1 MTLENTT
8 PEVVSGDTAQETPAV
23 APLTTD
29 ENQTPADEKAT
40 DADKA
45 AKALQRRIDRLT
57 REKYQLRAE
66 LDQSRQP
73 KQSDE
78 DHQLTPDDVETRAE
92 ARAREMLEVK
102 QFNDRCNEVFEKGN
116 KASKQFT
123 ESLKTLAEEI
133 GSAFDAKG
141 KPTPV
146 MSAILDADEPHK
158 VILYLADKP
167 DLAAELAELSPS
179 RQIRRVAQLER
190 EMGEEAKP
198 QTSNAPK
205 PPQPVKSGGGSSSAP
220 DPKDTA
226 RWIAWENEKLLAS
239 RARK

>member
-8 PEVVSGDTAQETPAV
+8 PEVVSGEPAPETTAV
-23 APLTTD
+23 APLTD
-29 ENQTPADEKAT
+29 ETQPPADEKAA

-57 REKYQLRAE
+57 REKYELRAE
-66 LDQSRQP
+66 LEHSRKP
-73 KQSDE
+73 KQPDE
-78 DHQLTPDDVETRAE
+78 DHPLTTDDVETRAQQI
-92 ARAREMLEVK
+92 AREMREAE
-102 QFNDRCNEVFEKGN
+102 QFNARCNDVFDKGT
-116 KASKQFT
+116 KASKKFT
-123 ESLKTLAEEI
+123 ESLKAVTEEI
-133 GSAFDAKG
+133 GAAFDAKG

-146 MSAILDADEPHK
+146 MAAILDADEPHK
-158 VILYLADKP
+158 VILYLAEKP
-167 DLAAELAELSPS
+167 DLAAELADLSPS

-190 EMGEEAKP
+190 EMGEEAQP

-205 PPQPVKSGGGSSSAP
+205 PPQPVKTGGGSTAAP

-226 RWIAWENEKLLAS
+226 RWIAHENEKLLAQ

>member
-8 PEVVSGDTAQETPAV
+8 PGVDPVDQAQETPAV
-23 APLTTD
+23 APLNDETQTT
-29 ENQTPADEKAT
+29 ADEKAT

-45 AKALQRRIDRLT
+45 AKALQRRVDRLT

-66 LDQSRQP
+66 NEQLRQP

-78 DHQLTPDDVETRAE
+78 DHPLTTDDVETRAE
-92 ARAREMLEVK
+92 VRARELLEVK
-102 QFNDRCNEVFEKGN
+102 QFNDRCNEVFEKGS

-123 ESLKTLAEEI
+123 ASLKTLAEEI

-141 KPTPV
+141 KPSPAMT
-146 MSAILDADEPHK
+146 AILDADEPHK

-167 DLAAELAELSPS
+167 ELAAELAELSPS

-205 PPQPVKSGGGSSSAP
+205 PAQPVKGAAGASAEP

-226 RWIAWENEKLLAS
+226 RWIKWENDKLMAQ
-239 RARK
+239 RVRK

>member
-8 PEVVSGDTAQETPAV
+8 SDVVSDAPALEVTAV
-23 APLTTD
+23 APLTD
-29 ENQTPADEKAT
+29 ETPPPADEKAT

-57 REKYQLRAE
+57 REKYELRAE
-66 LDQSRQP
+66 LEHSRKP
-73 KQSDE
+73 KQDDE
-78 DHQLTPDDVETRAE
+78 DHPLTNDDVETRAE
-92 ARAREMLEVK
+92 ARAREMLEVQ
-102 QFNDRCNEVFEKGN
+102 QFNDRCNDVFEKGN

-123 ESLKTLAEEI
+123 ASLKTLAEEI

-141 KPTPV
+141 KPSPA
-146 MSAILDADEPHK
+146 MAAILEADAPHK
-158 VILYLADKP
+158 LIIYLADQP
-167 DLAAELAELSPS
+167 ELAAELAELSPS

-190 EMGEEAKP
+190 EMGEAEKP
-198 QTSNAPK
+198 QTSTAPK
-205 PPQPVKSGGGSSSAP
+205 PVQPVKGAAGASTEP

-226 RWIAWENEKLLAS
+226 RWIAWENEKLLAQ

>member
-8 PEVVSGDTAQETPAV
+8 PEVLSGETAPETAAV
-23 APLTTD
+23 APLTD
-29 ENQTPADEKAT
+29 ETQPPADEKAA

-73 KQSDE
+73 KHPDD
-78 DHQLTPDDVETRAE
+78 DHPLTNDDVETRAE
-92 ARAREMLEVK
+92 ARARELLEVR
-102 QFNDRCNEVFEKGN
+102 QFNDRCNEVFEKGT
-116 KASKQFT
+116 KVSKQFAD
-123 ESLKTLAEEI
+123 SLKTLSEEI
-133 GSAFDAKG
+133 GGAFDAKG
-141 KPTPV
+141 KPTSA

-158 VILYLADKP
+158 VVLYLADKP

-179 RQIRRVAQLER
+179 RQIRRIAQLER
-190 EMGEEAKP
+190 EMGDEAKP
-198 QTSNAPK
+198 QTSNAP
-205 PPQPVKSGGGSSSAP
+205 PPPKPVKTGGGSNSAP

-226 RWIAWENEKLLAS
+226 RWIAHENEKMLAS

>member
-8 PEVVSGDTAQETPAV
+8 PEVVSGDPAIETPAV
-23 APLTTD
+23 APLTD
-29 ENQTPADEKAT
+29 ETQPPADEKAS

-66 LDQSRQP
+66 NDQLRQP
-73 KQSDE
+73 KQSDD
-78 DHQLTPDDVETRAE
+78 DHPLTNDDVETRAE
-92 ARAREMLEVK
+92 ARARELLEVK
-102 QFNDRCNEVFEKGN
+102 QFNDRCNEVFDKGS

-123 ESLKTLAEEI
+123 ESLKSLSEEI

-146 MSAILDADEPHK
+146 FSAILDADEPHK
-158 VILYLADKP
+158 LIIYLADKP
-167 DLAAELAELSPS
+167 DLAAEIAELSPS

-205 PPQPVKSGGGSSSAP
+205 PPQPVKTGGGSNSAP

-226 RWIAWENEKLLAS
+226 RWIAYENEKLLAQ